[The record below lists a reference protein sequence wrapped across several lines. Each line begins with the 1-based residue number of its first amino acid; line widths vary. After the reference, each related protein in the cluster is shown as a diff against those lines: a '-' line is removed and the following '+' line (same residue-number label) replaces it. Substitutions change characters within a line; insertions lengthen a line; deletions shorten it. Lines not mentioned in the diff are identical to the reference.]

1 MDSVTT
7 QWASFSSF
15 LPYPWKYDVF
25 LSFRGLDTRNNFTG
39 HLYSN
44 LIRNGINTFM
54 DDELQRGEEISQTLF
69 NAIEESRIHVVV
81 FSENYA
87 FSRWC
92 LDELVHIL
100 ECQKSKPHIFY
111 PVFYNVDPSDVRHQ
125 KGRFGEAFA
134 GHEYHF
140 RNDMEKVLRWKAS
153 LRAAA
158 DISGWDS
165 LNRNESN
172 FIDDIV

>member
-15 LPYPWKYDVF
+15 LPYSWKYDVF

-44 LIRNGINTFM
+44 LIRNGINTFI
-54 DDELQRGEEISQTLF
+54 DVELQRGEQISQTLF
-69 NAIEESRIHVVV
+69 NAIEESRIYVVV

-87 FSRWC
+87 FSMWC

-111 PVFYNVDPSDVRHQ
+111 PVFYNVHPSDVRHQ
-125 KGRFGEAFA
+125 RGSFGEAFA

-140 RNDMEKVLRWKAS
+140 RNDMEKVLRWKAA
-153 LRAAA
+153 LRTAT
-158 DISGWDS
+158 DISGWHL
-165 LNRNESN
+165 LNG
-172 FIDDIV
+172 